1 MQGGGALCSGT
12 CPFMRE
18 KSRPSCLMESLL
30 DLEKRCSRP
39 LLRVNAA
46 EDVGEE
52 ENLSPLLFGLLST
65 APSAPDMDLKR
76 AETLNPESLLFLSV
90 IDVLK
95 DTPLAPWSLD

>member
-1 MQGGGALCSGT
+1 MGSGT

-18 KSRPSCLMESLL
+18 KSRPSRLMESLL

-46 EDVGEE
+46 VGGGEE
-52 ENLSPLLFGLLST
+52 ENLSPLHFGLLST
-65 APSAPDMDLKR
+65 GPSTPDMDLKR
-76 AETLNPESLLFLSV
+76 AETLNPDSLLFLSAV
-90 IDVLK
+90 DMLK